1 MGEVTMFPFLRKNES
16 NLEEKKIALVACLG
30 NPGREYKQ
38 TRHNIGFMVA
48 EKLAADVSIRMGK
61 VQANAILG
69 IGPVG
74 STRVV
79 IAKPQTFMNLSG
91 KSVKSL
97 LQYYKIPLE
106 NLIVIHDDL
115 DLPFGTL
122 RIRQQGGPGGQKGI
136 KSIIELLGTQDFN
149 RIRMGID
156 RPPGRMDP
164 ADYVLQRFSPRE
176 ETQLPEFIN
185 SASLAVQSILKE
197 GIDRAMNQFNGPTL

>member
-1 MGEVTMFPFLRKNES
+1 MGEVKMFPFLRKKES
-16 NLEEKKIALVACLG
+16 IEDEKRIVLVACLG

-48 EKLAADVSIRMGK
+48 EKLAADLSIRMGK

-91 KSVKSL
+91 KSVKSI

-136 KSIIELLGTQDFN
+136 KSIIEMLGTQEFN

-164 ADYVLQRFSPRE
+164 ADYVLQRFSSRE
-176 ETQLPEFIN
+176 ESQLPEFIN

>member
-1 MGEVTMFPFLRKNES
+1 MGEVNMFQFLRKNEQ
-16 NLEEKKIALVACLG
+16 NQDEKKVVLVACLG

-48 EKLAADVSIRMGK
+48 EKLSADLSIRMGK
-61 VQANAILG
+61 VQANAIIG

-74 STRVV
+74 SCRVV
-79 IAKPQTFMNLSG
+79 IAKPQTYMNLSG
-91 KSVKSL
+91 RSVKSL
-97 LQYYKIPLE
+97 LQYYKIPLDK
-106 NLIVIHDDL
+106 LIVIHDDL

-136 KSIIELLGTQDFN
+136 KSIIEMVGTQVFN

-176 ETQLPEFIN
+176 EALLPDFIHN
-185 SASLAVQSILKE
+185 ASLAVQTILSD
-197 GIDRAMNQFNGPTL
+197 GIDKAMNQYNGPVL